1 MATRDQQRV
10 RRAKS
15 LRAKSASFSSQGTS
29 AYSTASNR
37 LLLALFRVMNLK
49 HLFKK
54 QILVARVYGIPVRI
68 DYRWFIVFA
77 MSVALIAANVRKYPL
92 QLGTLRIPP
101 TGDVL
106 AWTLGIV
113 TTLALFASVFGHEL
127 SHALMGRTEGIEIEE
142 IVLHPFGGLARL
154 KTQPENPKAEFRIAV
169 AGPAASFIFSL
180 IAFAGMLLTATLQ
193 FNFGTAF
200 FFFVGAGNLLLAVFN
215 LFPGYPLDGGRVLR
229 AIIWKRSGNIR
240 DATRIAGFCG
250 QLMSLVL
257 IAFGIYMVVAPTF
270 HAYFMGLW
278 SVLVGVFLLG
288 AATSVVR
295 SARDPATVAD
305 AMSPPVSIEPDLP
318 ISNFID
324 QVLPMHRHS
333 SFPVAHD
340 RRLLGILSLEDL
352 KKIPREKWRGLR
364 VRDTMRT
371 VSSQLFVPQ
380 NATLESVN
388 QLIEHN
394 GVGAVAVID
403 QSGELVGFLR
413 RGGLRKK

>member
-1 MATRDQQRV
+1 M
-10 RRAKS
+10 
-15 LRAKSASFSSQGTS
+15 SAN
-29 AYSTASNR
+29 STG
-37 LLLALFRVMNLK
+37 F
-49 HLFKK
+49 FKR

-77 MSVALIAANVRKYPL
+77 LSVALIAANVRKHPI
-92 QLGTLRIPP
+92 QLFAYHLPA
-101 TGDVL
+101 TGEL
-106 AWTLGIV
+106 TAWLLGIATTLG
-113 TTLALFASVFGHEL
+113 LFVSVFGHEL

-169 AGPAASFIFSL
+169 AGPAASFLFSL
-180 IAFAGMLLTATLQ
+180 IAFGGMVLTATLH
-193 FNFGTAF
+193 FDFGTSF
-200 FFFVGAGNLLLAVFN
+200 FFFIGAGNLLLAVFN

-257 IAFGIYMVVAPTF
+257 IVFGLYMALAPTF

-278 SVLVGVFLLG
+278 SVLVGIFLLG

-295 SARDPATVAD
+295 SVREPGAVRD
-305 AMSPPVSIEPDLP
+305 AMSAVISVEPDLL
-318 ISNFID
+318 ISRFVDEI
-324 QVLPMHRHS
+324 LPLHRQT

-352 KKIPREKWRGLR
+352 KKIPRAEWRKRRAGD
-364 VRDTMRT
+364 VMRN
-371 VSSQLFVPQ
+371 VNSSLFIKESAPL
-380 NATLESVN
+380 ATAREVMQRN
-388 QLIEHN
+388 D
-394 GVGAVAVID
+394 VGALAVVAD
-403 QSGELVGFLR
+403 SGELVGYLR
-413 RGGLRKK
+413 HARVSRKQ